1 MRTCSALRLG
11 AVVAALCVAVPAYAF
26 DPTPE
31 TDTPAKAFRY
41 GYEAYRDGDITTALD
56 AIKYAADQGYTRAL
70 WLLARMYADGDGV
83 VRDDAQAFA
92 MFEEIVRDHAG
103 DRRITVD
110 TPFVADAYVAL
121 GDYYRD
127 GVNAP
132 ADPNAAFQLYWHA
145 ATYLNDPEAQYNLA
159 VMYLNGEVG
168 PPNPAQAVR
177 WAHLSAE
184 AGNISGQ
191 ALLGYLLFQG
201 EGVARQAVF
210 GLAYLQVALVR
221 TGGADPDIR
230 RMHEGAL
237 ALATETERRT
247 AMELA
252 NSWLAANPVAV
263 TTAGRREAEG
273 DAGAGAAPAAAAAPI
288 GPPASARD
296 SDVVPALVP
305 ASGVASDPIPDPASG
320 PVADNRPAD

>member
-11 AVVAALCVAVPAYAF
+11 AFIAALSVAVPAYAF
-26 DPTPE
+26 DPTPD

-41 GYEAYRDGDITTALD
+41 GYDAYRGGDITTALD
-56 AIKYAADQGYTRAL
+56 AIQYAADQGYTRAM
-70 WLLARMYADGDGV
+70 WLLAHMYADGDGV
-83 VRDDAQAFA
+83 TRDDAQAFA
-92 MFEEIVRDHAG
+92 MFEEIVRDHAS
-103 DRRITVD
+103 DRRITLD

-121 GDYYRD
+121 GDYYR
-127 GVNAP
+127 GGTEVAAP
-132 ADPNAAFQLYWHA
+132 DPNTAFQLYWHA
-145 ATYLNDPEAQYNLA
+145 ATYLNDPEAQYDLA

-168 PPNPAQAVR
+168 DSNPAQAVR

-184 AGNISGQ
+184 AGNVSAQ

-221 TGGADPDIR
+221 TGGNDPNIR

-252 NSWLAANPVAV
+252 NSWLVANAANPVTV
-263 TTAGRREAEG
+263 TEAGEQARPG
-273 DAGAGAAPAAAAAPI
+273 DAVAGAVPAAAATAAGAPAALNI
-288 GPPASARD
+288 GED
-296 SDVVPALVP
+296 
-305 ASGVASDPIPDPASG
+305 
-320 PVADNRPAD
+320 RPGE